1 MKGLL
6 LAVQFEG
13 MATRR
18 DKTVTIKLSTQELT
32 PDKAGEIFHLNGQV
46 LTAYF
51 THEQPSA
58 EDIEIVDSIEPDID
72 IKSPSQRQRN
82 ILYRIWENN
91 KAGYT
96 DFNLYYMFRMEQNI
110 TKLKKELDDK
120 TL

>member
-13 MATRR
+13 MATRK

-58 EDIEIVDSIEPDID
+58 EDIEIVDSIEPDLPG
-72 IKSPSQRQRN
+72 KKPSQRMRN
-82 ILYRIWENN
+82 VLYRMW
-91 KAGYT
+91 
-96 DFNLYYMFRMEQNI
+96 EQNPEGFKDKNLHYI
-110 TKLKKELDDK
+110 HYMDKMIEKLKTKL
-120 TL
+120 TP